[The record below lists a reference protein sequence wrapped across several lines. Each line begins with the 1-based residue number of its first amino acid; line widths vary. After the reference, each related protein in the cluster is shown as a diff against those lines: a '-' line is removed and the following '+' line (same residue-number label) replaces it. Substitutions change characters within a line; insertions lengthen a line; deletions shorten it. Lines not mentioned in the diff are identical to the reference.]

1 MLKATRITEMQS
13 AKLPVIDIDLIINAS
28 MTLQNMIQLF
38 RESTGLDLF
47 LVLKNQD
54 EKFQEQGLLKSV
66 CVPDFCSLIQLT
78 PKGVD
83 LCKTSHQT
91 MCNLSVSA
99 NRPMLR
105 HCHSGFVTIHYPIS
119 LSNGVLGDIQT
130 TCAVEHGS
138 RERLTQKAKS
148 YSNQY
153 GLDQTEI
160 EQSIINM
167 KILTKKKIQI
177 VMYWLEM
184 VVDYLCEAT
193 SKGKSQSQSRDEAS
207 TPSENMIQCASI
219 EYLIR
224 SEVARCVSLPVW
236 RSNRSTGATAEVMKQ
251 IQKFV
256 SIHYS
261 KDLSAKIMA
270 QALGYDPSYFSK
282 KFKELTQESF
292 VKYLG
297 RIRLQKAKE
306 LLRDP
311 YITLVDVSERCGFS
325 DPAYFSN
332 VFKKEFG
339 VSPSN
344 FR

>member
-1 MLKATRITEMQS
+1 
-13 AKLPVIDIDLIINAS
+13 
-28 MTLQNMIQLF
+28 
-38 RESTGLDLF
+38 
-47 LVLKNQD
+47 KNQ
-54 EKFQEQGLLKSV
+54 ENEYQEQGLLKSV
-66 CVPDFCSLIQLT
+66 CIPDFCSLIQLS
-78 PKGVD
+78 PKGVN
-83 LCKTSHQT
+83 LCKSSHQT
-91 MCNLSVSA
+91 MCNHSVSA

-105 HCHSGFVTIHYPIS
+105 HCHSGFVTIHYPVS

-130 TCAVEHGS
+130 TCAIEHGS
-138 RERLTQKAKS
+138 REQLSQKAKTFS
-148 YSNQY
+148 KQY
-153 GLDQTEI
+153 GVDQVEI
-160 EQSIINM
+160 EESITQM
-167 KILTKKKIQI
+167 KILTKKKIQF
-177 VMYWLEM
+177 VMNWLEM
-184 VVDYLCEAT
+184 VVDYLCEST
-193 SKGKSQSQSRDEAS
+193 LKGQSQAQPHEDSL
-207 TPSENMIQCASI
+207 TPTENMIQCSSI

-224 SEVARCVSLPVW
+224 SEVARSVSLPVW

-251 IQKFV
+251 VKKFV
-256 SIHYS
+256 GIHYS

-282 KFKELTQESF
+282 KFKELTHESF

-297 RIRLQKAKE
+297 RVRLKKAKE
-306 LLRDP
+306 LLQDP